1 MDDNKT
7 RLQVEFPV
15 GAFTVTVLEPT
26 GEQMFVLG
34 VSREPRNDK
43 EQAQLVE
50 RLVRILRRLTGEQW
64 FSVIESNL
72 IDEEMTVT
80 DVLTLT
86 EDIMR
91 FPWAEHHK
99 TTGTPPEPEQPVTE
113 APERPAPRVVG
124 SA

>member
-7 RLQVEFPV
+7 RLQVEFSV

-34 VSREPRNDK
+34 VSREPRNDT
-43 EQAQLVE
+43 EQMQLVE
-50 RLVRILRRLTGEQW
+50 RLVRILRKLTGDQW
-64 FSVIESNL
+64 FSVIESNM
-72 IDEEMTVT
+72 IDEEMTVA

-86 EDIMR
+86 EDIMK
-91 FPWAEHHK
+91 FPWAKHHK
-99 TTGTPPEPEQPVTE
+99 ATEALPEPEQPVIE
-113 APERPAPRVVG
+113 AIERPAPRVVG